1 MLYFYQDYGNSKRI
15 VQDEQ
20 QWKTSIEATIK
31 GVEEI
36 AAKSGLP
43 EVVEMA
49 NFFKA
54 CKFRA
59 IPMAHNSG
67 EIFFGFGE
75 KIPDTR
81 HKIGVTFL
89 SKKDEKLGEAWKEIL
104 KSNGYAFLYV
114 KSEREDLSFLALREN
129 APISKT
135 WRSLLLLH
143 EISHIYLYAAKTY
156 ERVKDSEIKN
166 ARLELETYSIQDKI
180 LRALGGKKYEAIL
193 EKEIARIE
201 KEFAEQKEI
210 IAPRYD
216 LYGDELAEIFGP
228 SESEKESVM
237 RATTVWIEAFLNFY
251 DKKYKNEK
259 EAFMKKMVF
268 FIGINNNK
276 RNLARDTKV

>member
-1 MLYFYQDYGNSKRI
+1 M
-15 VQDEQ
+15 
-20 QWKTSIEATIK
+20 
-31 GVEEI
+31 
-36 AAKSGLP
+36 
-43 EVVEMA
+43 
-49 NFFKA
+49 
-54 CKFRA
+54 
-59 IPMAHNSG
+59 
-67 EIFFGFGE
+67 
-75 KIPDTR
+75 
-81 HKIGVTFL
+81 
-89 SKKDEKLGEAWKEIL
+89 
-104 KSNGYAFLYV
+104 
-114 KSEREDLSFLALREN
+114 
-129 APISKT
+129 
-135 WRSLLLLH
+135 LH